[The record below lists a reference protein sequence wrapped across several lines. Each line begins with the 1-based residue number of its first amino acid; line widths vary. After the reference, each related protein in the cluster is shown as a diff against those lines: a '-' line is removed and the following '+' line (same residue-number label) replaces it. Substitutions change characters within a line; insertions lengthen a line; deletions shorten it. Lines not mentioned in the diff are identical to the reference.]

1 MVEWTDAE
9 RKIVTGLWAKIDVG
23 EIGPQ
28 AITRLLIVYP
38 WSQRYFKTFGD
49 LSTNAAIMG
58 NPKVAQHGKTVMGGL
73 ENAVKNMDNIKQT
86 YASLSVMHSEKLHV
100 DPDNFRALAE
110 CISLCVAAK
119 FGPAVFTAEAQEAW
133 QKFLAVVVSAL
144 AVYQRCATVIK
155 VIAKPCISL
164 TLLPNEPIKKLISY
178 SFSE

>member
-9 RKIVTGLWAKIDVG
+9 RSAITALWGKLDVG

-28 AITRLLIVYP
+28 ALTRLLIVYP
-38 WSQRYFKTFGD
+38 WTQRHFASFGN
-49 LSTNAAIMG
+49 LSTNAAILG

-73 ENAVKNMDNIKQT
+73 ENAVKNLDSIKGT

-110 CISLCVAAK
+110 IISVCVAAK
-119 FGPAVFTAEAQEAW
+119 FGPSVFTPGVQEAW

-144 AVYQRCATVIK
+144 GRQYH
-155 VIAKPCISL
+155 
-164 TLLPNEPIKKLISY
+164 
-178 SFSE
+178 